1 VTRADPTR
9 VATPEIEAFV
19 AREEPG
25 MGTVEIFALPTDEP
39 TLLAI
44 IHTVFD
50 RYWSRVHFGTLI
62 QGAVFE
68 IAAQAPPR
76 IGVLDGYVTVDLGAS
91 HFHVCIGE
99 HRGSP
104 DRPVDP
110 ALARHRR
117 CHRAELYRTLHEG
130 DPVSWGMRLFNGADE
145 QQLTVMLPNP
155 FLDDRQQ
162 LLAAPDWDRLECWDE
177 LRASY
182 LGLGPDP
189 RDRRAIRFH
198 HG

>member
-1 VTRADPTR
+1 VTRAELGRHPTP
-9 VATPEIEAFV
+9 VFES
-19 AREEPG
+19 REEPG
-25 MGTVEIFALPTDEP
+25 MGALEVFALPTDET

-50 RYWSRVHFGTLI
+50 RYWSKVQFGTLI

-68 IAAQAPPR
+68 ITASAPPR

-99 HRGSP
+99 HRGPP

-130 DPVSWGMRLFNGADE
+130 DPVSWGLRLFNGADE

-162 LLAAPDWDRLECWDE
+162 PLPAPDWNRLACWDE
-177 LRASY
+177 LRATF
-182 LGLGPDP
+182 LGFVPDP
-189 RDRRAIRFH
+189 RDRRATRFH